1 MIMLTETELDALT
14 EAFNIV
20 LGQAASAFSD
30 LVREPVNISVPSIE
44 IIGAPDMPGRV
55 SAFYGPTGQ
64 SQLCG
69 IHQSFNSSDNLLI
82 DTMLVFTE
90 TGSLD
95 IIRQMLGEE
104 TPMARF
110 NELEQDALAEI
121 GNIIINSCMSSLAD
135 LFNISMTG
143 TLPKLMFDDPL
154 MVASESFGQD
164 TVLLA
169 RISLSL
175 TTRDTSGLVLF
186 FIDGDAIQNFV
197 CRVEHVFT
205 LPS

>member
-1 MIMLTETELDALT
+1 MITLTETELDALT

-20 LGQAASAFSD
+20 LGQAAASFSD
-30 LVREPVNISVPSIE
+30 LVHEPVSISVPSVE
-44 IIGAPDMPGRV
+44 VIGATEMPGRV

-69 IHQSFNSSDNLLI
+69 IHQSFHSSDDLLI

-90 TGSLD
+90 TGSLE
-95 IIRQMLGEE
+95 IIRQMLGEKI
-104 TPMARF
+104 PMARF

-135 LFNISMTG
+135 LFQISMIG
-143 TLPKLMFDDPL
+143 TLPRLMFDDPL
-154 MVASESFGQD
+154 MLASENFGQD

-175 TTRDTSGLVLF
+175 TSKDANGLVLF
-186 FIDGDAIQNFV
+186 FIDGGAIQNFV
-197 CRVEHVFT
+197 CRVERVFT